1 MSLNIQYLTLINE
14 LLEKLEEEEVEMMA
28 TIARRIWLRWMT
40 LMFRGDPSP
49 TLPI

>member
-28 TIARRIWLRWMT
+28 TIARRI
-40 LMFRGDPSP
+40 
-49 TLPI
+49 